1 MSRPVRG
8 TRRGI
13 ADGWLCVRMY
23 EQAPAVRTG
32 RTTSAASMRR
42 YVELSDATRLRAQSN
57 RGNSLRIGLVGCVK
71 SKQSDPAIAADLYR
85 SALFRGRR
93 RWVQTTCGRWF
104 VLSAKHGL
112 VSPPEMLEPYDET
125 LTTKGL
131 AERRVRRAA
140 RTRRRAVRSRARRA
154 RPRGRVHDDFLS
166 GVRSGVNGT
175 PSFYINGA
183 RHDESFDTETL
194 LTALQRATASGR

>member
-93 RWVQTTCGRWF
+93 RWVETTCGRWF

-154 RPRGRVHDDFLS
+154 RPRGAGPRRLPEWRAQRRQRHPELLHQRSTPRRV
-166 GVRSGVNGT
+166 
-175 PSFYINGA
+175 I
-183 RHDESFDTETL
+183 RHETL